1 MLVLSE
7 ADAKNLLSM
16 PDAID
21 SMRGAFAAFHRG
33 AATAFPLVRERIN
46 QKSAVF
52 GIKSG
57 AETDTGF
64 LGLKAGGYWANN
76 AKKNLT
82 NHQSCTIL
90 FDADTGQPSV
100 FLSAN
105 YLTAMRTAAV
115 AGLATDYLAKA
126 NASVM
131 GIVGAGLQAIFQIE
145 AVNTVRPISKL
156 LISSRTMQSAEALV
170 SRAKALGIEDV
181 RVATTEEATRNADV
195 LTTVTPAS
203 KPLIE
208 NQWLQPDTHINAM
221 GSDTAG
227 KRELDGASLKSARVY
242 VDSWAQ
248 AASVGECQHGVAEW
262 GMQEVELA
270 GTLGEL
276 VLAGVSSQREQ
287 TGVSVF
293 DSTGLAVQDLCLA
306 QAVVNAAIDRNMG
319 QRVHLDGADNG

>member
-16 PDAID
+16 SDAID
-21 SMRGAFAAFHRG
+21 SMKGAFAALHRG
-33 AATAFPLVRERIN
+33 TATAFPLVRERID

-57 AETDTGF
+57 AAIETGV

-76 AKKNLT
+76 TQKNLT

-90 FDADTGQPSV
+90 FDADTGQPAV

-115 AGLATDYLAKA
+115 AGLATDYLAKPD
-126 NASVM
+126 ASVM
-131 GIVGAGLQAIFQIE
+131 GIVGAGLQALFQIE
-145 AVNTVRPISKL
+145 AVHTVRPISKL
-156 LISSRTMQSAEALV
+156 LIASRTKKSAEVLV
-170 SRAKALGIEDV
+170 GQARILGIEEV
-181 RVATTEEATRNADV
+181 RVATTEEAARNADV

-203 KPLIE
+203 KPVIE
-208 NQWLQPDTHINAM
+208 NQWLQPDAHINAM
-221 GSDTAG
+221 GSDTVG
-227 KRELDGASLKSARVY
+227 KRELDGALLKRAQVY

-262 GMQEVELA
+262 GMQEAELA

-276 VLAGVSSQREQ
+276 VLGGAGSQRGQ
-287 TGVSVF
+287 TGMSVF
-293 DSTGLAVQDLCLA
+293 DSTGVALQDLCVA
-306 QAVVNAAIDRNMG
+306 QTVVDAAIGRNMG
-319 QRVHLDGADNG
+319 QRVYLDGVDNG